1 MVWILIQQLQSPKY
15 QNLTK
20 LKEKPKENSNVSVE
34 FLNLCYEVSSTSS
47 LEL

>member
-1 MVWILIQQLQSPKY
+1 MAWILIQQLQSSKY

-20 LKEKPKENSNVSVE
+20 LKENSNVSVE

>member
-1 MVWILIQQLQSPKY
+1 MVWILIQQLPSSEY

-20 LKEKPKENSNVSVE
+20 LKEDSNVSVE
-34 FLNLCYEVSSTSS
+34 FLKLCCEVSSTSS